1 MKQEVSNIF
10 NYQQNFLN
18 YLEGLR
24 LLEYPTIYK
33 KKKKKSTEL
42 REIEKMSSSALSVKK
57 ERHPVSSSD
66 YSVIAIP
73 DSSSVTKVILS
84 PNKESP

>member
-10 NYQQNFLN
+10 NYQQSFLN

-33 KKKKKSTEL
+33 RKKKKSTEL

-57 ERHPVSSSD
+57 ERQPVSSSD
-66 YSVIAIP
+66 
-73 DSSSVTKVILS
+73 
-84 PNKESP
+84 